1 MKVIQT
7 LGINHFAHL
16 EMAIVHQV
24 KIREHIDNFHEQQ
37 FAQIQI
43 AYSCIRLAICLP
55 YKSGSTPLTD
65 GTQQHDRRP
74 FRLTYIEEVSY
85 GFLVLF
91 ATLLV

>member
-7 LGINHFAHL
+7 LGINHFAQ
-16 EMAIVHQV
+16 MKIAMWHQV

-37 FAQIQI
+37 VAQMQI
-43 AYSCIRLAICLP
+43 ALSYIQLTICLP
-55 YKSGSTPLTD
+55 YKSGSTPLID
-65 GTQQHDRRP
+65 GTQQHDSRS

-91 ATLLV
+91 ATFWA